1 MKESTIQGKFKKL
14 EKQMLAIT
22 NVIKRLIQDM
32 GSVESISN
40 GTLSALKIS
49 MTEEEWDTIVEELKQ
64 KHKEETT
71 EECKDCDKDKK
82 LEL

>member
-1 MKESTIQGKFKKL
+1 MKESTIVGKFKKI

-22 NVIKRLIQDM
+22 NVIKRLIQDI
-32 GSVESISN
+32 GSVESIAN

-49 MTEEEWDTIVEELKQ
+49 MTEEEWDAIVEELKQ
-64 KHKEETT
+64 KHKEETKQT
-71 EECKDCDKDKK
+71 DKK

>member
-32 GSVESISN
+32 GSVESIAN
-40 GTLSALKIS
+40 GALSALKIS
-49 MTEEEWDTIVEELKQ
+49 MTEEEWDAIVEELKQ
-64 KHKEETT
+64 KHKKETT
-71 EECKDCDKDKK
+71 EECKDCDKNKK

>member
-1 MKESTIQGKFKKL
+1 MKESTILGKFKKV

-22 NVIKRLIQDM
+22 NVIKRLIQDI
-32 GSVESISN
+32 GSVESIAN

-49 MTEEEWDTIVEELKQ
+49 MTEEEWDAIVEELKQ
-64 KHKEETT
+64 KHQEETKQT
-71 EECKDCDKDKK
+71 DKK

>member
-1 MKESTIQGKFKKL
+1 MKESTILGKFKKV

-22 NVIKRLIQDM
+22 NVIKRLIQDI
-32 GSVESISN
+32 GSVESIAN

-49 MTEEEWDTIVEELKQ
+49 MTEEEWDAIVEELKQ
-64 KHKEETT
+64 KHQEENKQT
-71 EECKDCDKDKK
+71 DKK

>member
-1 MKESTIQGKFKKL
+1 MKESTILGKFKKV

-22 NVIKRLIQDM
+22 NVIKRLIQDI
-32 GSVESISN
+32 GSVESIAN

-49 MTEEEWDTIVEELKQ
+49 MTEEEWDAIVEELKQ
-64 KHKEETT
+64 KHQEEN
-71 EECKDCDKDKK
+71 KQKDKK

>member
-1 MKESTIQGKFKKL
+1 
-14 EKQMLAIT
+14 
-22 NVIKRLIQDM
+22 
-32 GSVESISN
+32 
-40 GTLSALKIS
+40 
-49 MTEEEWDTIVEELKQ
+49 MTEEEWDAIVEELKQ

>member
-1 MKESTIQGKFKKL
+1 MKESTILGKFKKL

-22 NVIKRLIQDM
+22 SVIKRLIQDI
-32 GSVESISN
+32 GSVESIAN
-40 GTLSALKIS
+40 GALSALKIS

-64 KHKEETT
+64 KYKKET
-71 EECKDCDKDKK
+71 EQTNKK

>member
-1 MKESTIQGKFKKL
+1 MKESTIVGKFKKI

-22 NVIKRLIQDM
+22 NVIKRLIQDI
-32 GSVESISN
+32 GSVESIAN

-49 MTEEEWDTIVEELKQ
+49 MTEKEWDAIVEELKQ
-64 KHKEETT
+64 KHKEETKQT
-71 EECKDCDKDKK
+71 DKK

>member
-1 MKESTIQGKFKKL
+1 MKESTILGKFKKV

-22 NVIKRLIQDM
+22 NVIKRLIQDI
-32 GSVESISN
+32 GSVESIAN

-49 MTEEEWDTIVEELKQ
+49 MTEEEWDAIVEELKQ
-64 KHKEETT
+64 KHKEETKQT
-71 EECKDCDKDKK
+71 DKK

>member
-1 MKESTIQGKFKKL
+1 MKESTIVGKFKKV

-22 NVIKRLIQDM
+22 NVIKRLIQDI
-32 GSVESISN
+32 GSVESIAN

-49 MTEEEWDTIVEELKQ
+49 MTEKEWDAIVEELKQ
-64 KHKEETT
+64 KHKEETEQT
-71 EECKDCDKDKK
+71 DKK

>member
-1 MKESTIQGKFKKL
+1 MKESTILGKFKKV

-22 NVIKRLIQDM
+22 NVIKRLIQDI
-32 GSVESISN
+32 GSVESIAN

-49 MTEEEWDTIVEELKQ
+49 MTEKEWDAIVEELKQ
-64 KHKEETT
+64 KHKEEAEQT
-71 EECKDCDKDKK
+71 DKK

>member
-1 MKESTIQGKFKKL
+1 MKESTINGKFNKI

-22 NVIKRLIQDM
+22 NVIKRLIQDI
-32 GSVESISN
+32 GTVESIAN

-49 MTEEEWDTIVEELKQ
+49 MTEKEWNEIVEELKQ
-64 KHKEETT
+64 KHKEETK
-71 EECKDCDKDKK
+71 ESDKK

>member
-22 NVIKRLIQDM
+22 NIMKRLIQDI
-32 GSVESISN
+32 GSVESIAN

>member
-1 MKESTIQGKFKKL
+1 MKESTILGKFKKI

-22 NVIKRLIQDM
+22 NVIKRLIQDI
-32 GSVESISN
+32 GSVESIAN

-49 MTEEEWDTIVEELKQ
+49 MTEEEWDAIVEELKQ
-64 KHKEETT
+64 KHKEETKQT
-71 EECKDCDKDKK
+71 DKK

>member
-1 MKESTIQGKFKKL
+1 MKESTIVGKFKKL

-22 NVIKRLIQDM
+22 NVIKRLIQDI
-32 GSVESISN
+32 GSVESIAN

-49 MTEEEWDTIVEELKQ
+49 MTEKEWDAIVEELKQ
-64 KHKEETT
+64 KHKEETKQT
-71 EECKDCDKDKK
+71 DKK

>member
-1 MKESTIQGKFKKL
+1 MKESTILGKFKKL

-22 NVIKRLIQDM
+22 SVIKRLIQDM
-32 GSVESISN
+32 GSVESIAN
-40 GTLSALKIS
+40 GALSALKIS

-64 KHKEETT
+64 KYKKET
-71 EECKDCDKDKK
+71 EQTNKK

>member
-32 GSVESISN
+32 GSVESIAN
-40 GTLSALKIS
+40 GALSALKIS
-49 MTEEEWDTIVEELKQ
+49 MTEEEWNQIVEELKER
-64 KHKEETT
+64 HK
-71 EECKDCDKDKK
+71 KDTKQSDKK

>member
-1 MKESTIQGKFKKL
+1 MKENTIQGKFNKI

-22 NVIKRLIQDM
+22 NVIKRLIQDI
-32 GSVESISN
+32 GSVESIAN

-49 MTEEEWDTIVEELKQ
+49 MTEEEWDAIVEELKQ
-64 KHKEETT
+64 KHQEETKQT
-71 EECKDCDKDKK
+71 DKK

>member
-1 MKESTIQGKFKKL
+1 MKESTIVGKFKKV

-22 NVIKRLIQDM
+22 NVIKRLIQDI
-32 GSVESISN
+32 GSVESIAN

-49 MTEEEWDTIVEELKQ
+49 MTEKEWDAIVEELKQ
-64 KHKEETT
+64 KHKEEAEQT
-71 EECKDCDKDKK
+71 DKK

>member
-1 MKESTIQGKFKKL
+1 MKESTILGKFKKV

-22 NVIKRLIQDM
+22 NVIKRLIQDI
-32 GSVESISN
+32 GSVESIAN

-49 MTEEEWDTIVEELKQ
+49 MTEKEWDAIVEELKQ
-64 KHKEETT
+64 KHQEENKQT
-71 EECKDCDKDKK
+71 DKK

>member
-1 MKESTIQGKFKKL
+1 MKESTILGKFKKV

-22 NVIKRLIQDM
+22 NVIKRLIQDI
-32 GSVESISN
+32 GSVESIAN

-49 MTEEEWDTIVEELKQ
+49 MTEEEWDAIVEELKQ
-64 KHKEETT
+64 RHQEENKQT
-71 EECKDCDKDKK
+71 DKK